1 MKKLLTSALKYA
13 NIYSQVKTRAKSSER
28 GNKMKFT
35 KYNNPNK
42 RRAPK
47 RRTPH
52 SKEYINER
60 RAELIE
66 ALAKTDDPSE
76 QEMLIKTYSISIN
89 P

>member
-1 MKKLLTSALKYA
+1 
-13 NIYSQVKTRAKSSER
+13 
-28 GNKMKFT
+28 MKFT

-60 RAELIE
+60 KAELIK
-66 ALAKTDDPSE
+66 ALAQTDDPKE

>member
-1 MKKLLTSALKYA
+1 
-13 NIYSQVKTRAKSSER
+13 
-28 GNKMKFT
+28 MKFT

-52 SKEYINER
+52 SQEYINER
-60 RAELIE
+60 REELIKL
-66 ALAKTDDPSE
+66 LAKADDSKE
-76 QEMLIKTYSISIN
+76 EEMLIATYQVSIN